1 MRSPILLFLFASCG
15 VHEAEVATWDDP
27 SSADAWEALGDA
39 HRRALH
45 GAQARDAY
53 RTALQLDPERSHL
66 MERTGGKPS
75 REAEAMRRQAMRS
88 PTDDELWGDLGDLL
102 RMEANLAEARQAYL
116 RAFRIDPE
124 DSEWQRALVELG
136 DAEIVV
142 GMLQGRLNETDDES
156 LGDLADM
163 LVIAGRSEEACEL
176 YRRAAEIDPYDEEW
190 IGHATECGYPIPED
204 YDPNAGD
211 TGYVEGGVVGGI
223 SGIGSYYDA
232 YGSVPEASELDSLV
246 ERVSSNSDLLLK
258 LGQAYLVS
266 GDREKAEENLW
277 AALLVDHTDEEA
289 LQSYLLVTG
298 KTRRE
303 VLERLRD
310 TFSDDD
316 ELVGLLADH
325 YLDLGLR
332 DRARDLYDLAH
343 SLDEDDP
350 EWEAKKKLL
359 EAARP

>member
-1 MRSPILLFLFASCG
+1 
-15 VHEAEVATWDDP
+15 VATWDDP
-27 SSADAWEALGDA
+27 SSPDAWEELGDA
-39 HRRALH
+39 HRRALQ
-45 GAQARDAY
+45 GARARDAY
-53 RTALQLDPERSHL
+53 RTALQLDPSRGHL
-66 MERTGGKPS
+66 LERTGGKPS

-102 RMEANLAEARQAYL
+102 RMEGNLAEARQAYL

-136 DAEIVV
+136 DAELVV
-142 GMLQGRLNETDDES
+142 TMLQGRLVETDDES

-163 LVIAGRSEEACEL
+163 LVIAGRTDEACEL
-176 YRRAAEIDPYDEEW
+176 YRRAAEIDPYDDEW

-211 TGYVEGGVVGGI
+211 TGYGGVEGGVLGGF
-223 SGIGSYYDA
+223 GSLYSDGG
-232 YGSVPEASELDSLV
+232 YGGVPEASELDSLV
-246 ERVSSNSDLLLK
+246 ERVSSNADLLLK
-258 LGQAYLVS
+258 LGQAYLMS

-350 EWEAKKKLL
+350 EWTAKQKLL